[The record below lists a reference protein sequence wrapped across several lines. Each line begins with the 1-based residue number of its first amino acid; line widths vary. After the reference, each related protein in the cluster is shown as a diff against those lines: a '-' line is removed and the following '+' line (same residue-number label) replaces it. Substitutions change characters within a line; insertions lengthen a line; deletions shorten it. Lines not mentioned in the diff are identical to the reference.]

1 VPRHGSVLFTVIREA
16 GFPAASLREGPRLAT
31 WLKRSV
37 LAIDAGSAPDE
48 AVTAESWR
56 AGETLVQALYEPAVA
71 LCRFVAQLRA
81 RLPEGLG
88 ASIDP
93 VQRLDVISPQW
104 RSELPFDLEEQD
116 VRLLVEDLVRVRR
129 GDAEGLTTTR
139 HLRRSGPAWTATA
152 ELLISGSV
160 EHRRLPADVR
170 SALAD
175 AGRVRLRPG
184 AMLAEFG
191 RPIVA
196 MERAREDENDRWELR
211 PLVQGFEALL
221 PLGEELRVIAIAGEA
236 TLGEFTAFAGEP
248 LRGPVVALQPTTQ
261 VDPSETIELEVLG
274 TSPVTSTR
282 PWLALAIELSE
293 VGRVRFENTP
303 MDLGRST
310 AGDRR
315 IMAFTGRAE
324 LDVGGAVLVWRTGA
338 QEDRNLKLVLVGQT
352 VHRVRE
358 QIFQGKPQAWLVES
372 DLTTLVQARDV
383 QWRFIGS
390 RDWRT
395 TIGQDPLGRVEFAV
409 RRQGQLVAWSRAEV
423 APSAFGMV
431 AEVRTRQLHLTG
443 LKGATVTASGDGPL
457 HVIAGGETAVI
468 DLSRH
473 RPGGSVRLSLRWATA
488 IEMTLPDPVA
498 ESMLLD
504 PSGRTVSRAHLAIGR
519 FAGFRLL
526 SPEPRRLCFE
536 LRRSGHAP
544 LHATRAV
551 EGLTPL
557 TAFRDLVREMTGG
570 SPDLDATVRLTWI
583 GHGNWLA
590 EAGLYDLDQPLTLPE
605 GGGAFASLS
614 GALQIMHL
622 KGFSLSFPGAGIA
635 EQLPFA
641 SASEIRAR
649 LQENLGDGPWLLL
662 GTTADGLRLRPK
674 VLTSDADTAAPST
687 PLAAAIREPT
697 RGVRDR
703 SLDACLDR
711 PEELTEAD
719 RRLLVD
725 LCVTA
730 RNVEAPYASVDA
742 LRALCR
748 APRAAPFVL
757 ATCDSLAEREAVLQ
771 LQGELP
777 LLWFITPIEAW
788 ISAFGQ
794 RSGMLARRLSDLD
807 LPTSLA
813 LATTAKAL
821 TQIVD
826 LQPGLRMHAQT
837 TFLLRYSS
845 VDLDQ
850 AIVNILC
857 RRTERTL
864 LELAN
869 DFVRRCVDVADP
881 PALPGLLQLQTEPEP
896 LWKRFDDAFAGII
909 AAPNIAA
916 RIAVGQLRAQRWVVD
931 ACRTAWL
938 YDRDYF
944 EGALV
949 RTLQEMSSRSGYRPP
964 HA

>member
-1 VPRHGSVLFTVIREA
+1 VIREA
-16 GFPAASLREGPRLAT
+16 GFPAASLHEGPRLAT

-37 LAIDAGSAPDE
+37 LAIEAGSTPDE
-48 AVTAESWR
+48 AVAAESWR

-81 RLPEGLG
+81 RLPGGVG
-88 ASIDP
+88 ASIDA
-93 VQRLDVISPQW
+93 VQRLDVISPEW
-104 RSELPFDLEEQD
+104 RSELPFDLEERD
-116 VRLLVEDLVRVRR
+116 VRLLVEDLVRARR
-129 GDAEGLTTTR
+129 GNAEGLTTTR
-139 HLRRSGPAWTATA
+139 HLRRSGAAWTATA

-196 MERAREDENDRWELR
+196 MERVRDDQDDCWELR
-211 PLVQGFEALL
+211 PLVQGFEAPL
-221 PLGEELRVIAIAGEA
+221 PLGEELRVIAIAGEG
-236 TLGEFTAFAGEP
+236 TLSEFTAFAGEP
-248 LRGPVVALQPTTQ
+248 LRGPVLALQPTTQ
-261 VDPSETIELEVLG
+261 VDPSETVDLEVLG

-293 VGRVRFENTP
+293 VGRVRFENVP
-303 MDLGRST
+303 VDLGCCT
-310 AGDRR
+310 ADERR

-324 LDVGGAVLVWRTGA
+324 LDLGGAVLVWRTGA
-338 QEDRNLKLVLVGQT
+338 QEDRSLKLVLVGQT
-352 VHRVRE
+352 VRRVRE
-358 QIFQGKPQAWLVES
+358 QIFRGKPQAWLVES
-372 DLTTLVQARDV
+372 DLTTLMQPRDV

-390 RDWRT
+390 RDWRST
-395 TIGQDPLGRVEFAV
+395 TGQDPIGKVEFAV

-423 APSAFGMV
+423 APSEFDMV
-431 AEVRTRQLHLTG
+431 AEVRSRQLCLTG
-443 LKGATVTASGDGPL
+443 LKGATVTASSDGPL
-457 HVIAGGETAVI
+457 HVTPRGQTAVI

-473 RPGGSVRLSLRWATA
+473 RPGGFVRLSLRWTTA

-498 ESMLLD
+498 EPMLLD
-504 PSGRTVSRAHLAIGR
+504 PSGRAVSHAHLSVGR

-526 SPEPRRLCFE
+526 SPELCRLCFE
-536 LRRSGHAP
+536 LRWSEHP
-544 LHATRAV
+544 SLHATRTV

-557 TAFRDLVREMTGG
+557 ATFSDLVKEMIGG
-570 SPDLDATVRLTWI
+570 SSDLDATVRLTWI

-605 GGGAFASLS
+605 GSGAFASLS
-614 GALQIMHL
+614 GALQIIHL
-622 KGFSLSFPGAGIA
+622 KGFSLSFPSAGIA
-635 EQLPFA
+635 EELPFA
-641 SASEIRAR
+641 RASEIRAR

-662 GTTADGLRLRPK
+662 GTTADGRRLRPK
-674 VLTSDADTAAPST
+674 VLTGEADAPASST

-703 SLDACLDR
+703 SIDAYLDR
-711 PEELTEAD
+711 PEELTEAA

-725 LCVTA
+725 LCITA
-730 RNVEAPYASVDA
+730 RNGEAPYAAVDI

-748 APRAAPFVL
+748 APRVGPFVL

-777 LLWFITPIEAW
+777 LLWFVTPIEAW
-788 ISAFGQ
+788 IAAFGQ
-794 RSGMLARRLSDLD
+794 RIDMLAGRLSDLD
-807 LPTSLA
+807 LPTNLA

-821 TQIVD
+821 SQIVD

-837 TFLLRYSS
+837 IFLLRCRSA
-845 VDLDQ
+845 DLDQ

-857 RRTERTL
+857 RRAERTL

-881 PALPGLLQLQTEPEP
+881 PALPGLLQLHTEPES
-896 LWKRFDDAFAGII
+896 LWKRFDNAFAGVI
-909 AAPNIAA
+909 AAPIIAA
-916 RIAVGQLRAQRWVVD
+916 RIAVGGLQAQRWVVD
-931 ACRTAWL
+931 ACRAAWL

-949 RTLQEMSSRSGYRPP
+949 RTLQEMSSGSGHPP
-964 HA
+964 PYA